1 MSYRFKNGEKNR
13 KRGLSRSVL
22 CSRQDR
28 SISWIVQIDG
38 VTIKSL
44 QRTDA
49 GRKRNVRF
57 VINGPRHY
65 SHTNV
70 KCILLFAED
79 IFLQISSAPE
89 ARFNH
94 LLVWLELK
102 RSMIS
107 WQSIINFR
115 LEDKSSDKLNMS

>member
-1 MSYRFKNGEKNR
+1 MTNKNIDTQDLIVSKMERNR
-13 KRGLSRSVL
+13 KRGLSWAVL
-22 CSRQDR
+22 YSCQDR

-44 QRTDA
+44 QHADA

-70 KCILLFAED
+70 KCILLFAKD
-79 IFLQISSAPE
+79 IFLLQISSAPK
-89 ARFNH
+89 H
-94 LLVWLELK
+94 SLI
-102 RSMIS
+102 IS
-107 WQSIINFR
+107 G
-115 LEDKSSDKLNMS
+115 